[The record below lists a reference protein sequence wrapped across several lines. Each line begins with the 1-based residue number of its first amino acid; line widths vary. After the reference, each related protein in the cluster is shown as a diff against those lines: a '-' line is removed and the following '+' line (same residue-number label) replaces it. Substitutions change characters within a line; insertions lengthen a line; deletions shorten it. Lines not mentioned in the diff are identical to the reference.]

1 MTSNTVRTILA
12 FMPLNSNRPRE
23 LDHSIGNKV
32 IFKIFPW
39 KSRNII
45 HYNPYNPLNN
55 FRAILWAILGQVV
68 ANQAI
73 HPVHIDIWPT
83 NFWWQES
90 VTNSAKWVSFQFLYS
105 FRVMG
110 SWFFVVS
117 NGTNLLRGPDTTMAA
132 RIKFLCLHFPSKFE
146 WSPHWIL
153 SKFLAIPQLLG
164 SQLRLM
170 PPFFSQKSSDP
181 PQAINNDRSCWEI
194 PF

>member
-1 MTSNTVRTILA
+1 
-12 FMPLNSNRPRE
+12 MPLNSNRPRE

-146 WSPHWIL
+146 WSP
-153 SKFLAIPQLLG
+153 QLNPFKVFRDPPAFG
-164 SQLRLM
+164 FSVTTD
-170 PPFFSQKSSDP
+170 PPFFLPKSDP